1 MADLIAQFLEHL
13 NAERALSPIRSC
25 PRDSIC
31 ANSANTNPPNRWG
44 ALPLRYGHSLR
55 AAWPATPRLEPPADN
70 WPLYAP
76 SMNSVSSK
84 ALSRELYRARH
95 TRQEE
100 KQVWDTEH
108 KMD

>member
-13 NAERALSPIRSC
+13 NAERALSPNTIVSKGFDLRQFCEYEPTEPLGRSAAAIRAFLES
-25 PRDSIC
+25 RLASD
-31 ANSANTNPPNRWG
+31 T
-44 ALPLRYGHSLR
+44 
-55 AAWPATPRLEPPADN
+55 WPEPPADN